1 MGSSSLQDS
10 ARKIKKK
17 ARKMEN
23 GRGSSRGLG
32 SPRYEFIQIKPT
44 DMRTFSLHILRDLIS
59 LSYLPAGRSH
69 VHSHVHSNRIS

>member
-23 GRGSSRGLG
+23 GIGSSRGLG
-32 SPRYEFIQIKPT
+32 SPR
-44 DMRTFSLHILRDLIS
+44 
-59 LSYLPAGRSH
+59 
-69 VHSHVHSNRIS
+69 